1 MLKAIKTKT
10 QYNKAVQ
17 RIYDLMQKDLK
28 ARSTE
33 MDELEVLSI
42 LADKYEEDNFPIDPP
57 NPVEAI
63 KFRMDQLS
71 LVQKDMVAYLGY
83 PSRVS
88 DILNGRRQLTIDMI
102 RKLYEYLNIPAE
114 VLIKRN
120 DRRIAKKV
128 WRRKLRVAAH
138 KS

>member
-128 WRRKLRVAAH
+128 
-138 KS
+138 